1 MIYTVTFNP
10 SLDYIVSVNHFRT
23 GMVNRTEKEV
33 IFPGG
38 KGINVSMVLSNLGV
52 ESRALGFLAGFTGEE
67 IRRRLAAAN
76 VKEQMIWLKNG
87 HSRINVKL
95 RSDEESEIN
104 SQGPKIREEALK
116 ELYGCLD
123 RLKKGDFLV
132 LAGSIPR
139 SLPDTVYSEIME
151 RIRDRGIEVI
161 VDAAGDLLVNVLPC
175 RPFLIKP
182 NNHELGDIFGRNL
195 SEKEEILSCARKLQQ
210 MGARNVLVSMAGDG
224 AVMID
229 ENGETYDSPA
239 PEGQVIGSV
248 GAGDSMVAG
257 FLAGYL
263 KTGSFREGFL
273 FGVAAGSASAFS
285 EGLADKE
292 TVEAIL
298 GQLKDT
304 RLNGYKR

>member
-1 MIYTVTFNP
+1 
-10 SLDYIVSVNHFRT
+10 
-23 GMVNRTEKEV
+23 
-33 IFPGG
+33 
-38 KGINVSMVLSNLGV
+38 
-52 ESRALGFLAGFTGEE
+52 
-67 IRRRLAAAN
+67 
-76 VKEQMIWLKNG
+76 
-87 HSRINVKL
+87 
-95 RSDEESEIN
+95 
-104 SQGPKIREEALK
+104 
-116 ELYGCLD
+116 
-123 RLKKGDFLV
+123 
-132 LAGSIPR
+132 
-139 SLPDTVYSEIME
+139 ME

-210 MGARNVLVSMAGDG
+210 MGARNVLVSMAGAG

-263 KTGSFREGFL
+263 KTGSFREAFL
-273 FGVAAGSASAFS
+273 FGVAAGSASAYS
-285 EGLADKE
+285 SQLATKAEVEQLMRQIQQTQSIEGRKSS
-292 TVEAIL
+292 
-298 GQLKDT
+298 
-304 RLNGYKR
+304 